1 MSFFDLLGDVGYIGG
16 DVTNVIFKMP
26 IGRQILARGKGV
38 IDLLEGS
45 GELVALLMKIWIITI
60 FCGKTR

>member
-1 MSFFDLLGDVGYIGG
+1 MSLVELLSDVRYIGG
-16 DVTNVIFKMP
+16 DVADVFLKIP
-26 IGRQILARGKGV
+26 ICRQVLARGKGV